1 MGSSSSPNKR
11 KKKGSISPN
20 KARERKSN
28 SSSEPS
34 RSHDNV
40 DDEVEHSIPPQ
51 QKKKI
56 IKVDHDSPSRPANSK
71 PIVVVLKEDSQATT
85 DEEFEEDDEDFSDD
99 FGDSNFGDNNDTMDS
114 NASSSRQ
121 DRTGGLSSVIS
132 DDDLVTLSVRELNRQ
147 LKNSGLTKEE
157 IIRMKQRRRTLKN
170 RGYAASCRNK
180 RLEVKGGLE
189 GERQGVVGDIKR
201 LKESN
206 QAIRDEV
213 HDLQRKYQELKDYC
227 SANNLAVPTDLE
239 TFVEVS

>member
-11 KKKGSISPN
+11 KKKGSTSPN

-28 SSSEPS
+28 SSSESPRS
-34 RSHDNV
+34 RDNA
-40 DDEVEHSIPPQ
+40 DEVEHSIPPQ

-56 IKVDHDSPSRPANSK
+56 VKVEHDSPSRPANSQ
-71 PIVVVLKEDSQATT
+71 PIVVVLEEESRATT
-85 DEEFEEDDEDFSDD
+85 DEEFEEEDEDFVDD
-99 FGDSNFGDNNDTMDS
+99 FDDSNFGDNNDTMDS

-121 DRTGGLSSVIS
+121 DRTGGASSVIS

-189 GERQGVVGDIKR
+189 GERQRVVGDIKR
-201 LKESN
+201 LKDSN
-206 QAIRDEV
+206 QTIRDEV

-227 SANNLAVPTDLE
+227 SANNLAVPIDLE